1 MAILTFSED
10 ALFYEEAYTNA
21 LSGVVARRH
30 STNVTVRVSASG
42 FDSGIQALIK

>member
-1 MAILTFSED
+1 MALLTFSED

-21 LSGVVARRH
+21 PGEVVARRH

-42 FDSGIQALIK
+42 FDSGIQALVK